1 MNWLSMVANRLIWF
15 FPTLLGLLVIV
26 FTLSRVV
33 PIDPALLAAGENAS
47 AAQVQHVR
55 ERFGFDKPLPVQYL
69 MWLGRV
75 ARGDLGRS
83 IATRRPVIDD
93 VRDALGYSLALALTS
108 SLSAFAL
115 GISLGLVAAFRQ
127 GGLVDKVASAIA
139 VVGVSVPHYWA
150 GIILIIVFSVQL
162 GWLPAMGAG
171 SEGGLGEYLRHL
183 TLPTVALALIPLGVI
198 TRVVRSAALD
208 VLAQEFVVALAAKG
222 LWRRTVFF
230 HVVKNAAP
238 QILTVLGLQF
248 GFQLGG
254 SVLVEAVFS
263 WPGTGYLLNLAIFQ
277 RDIPVLQGVILVL
290 ATFFV
295 LLNLLVDVLQ
305 TFIDPRIARH

>member
-1 MNWLSMVANRLIWF
+1 M
-15 FPTLLGLLVIV
+15 
-26 FTLSRVV
+26 
-33 PIDPALLAAGENAS
+33 AS
-47 AAQVQHVR
+47 
-55 ERFGFDKPLPVQYL
+55 
-69 MWLGRV
+69 
-75 ARGDLGRS
+75 GDLGRS
-83 IATRRPVIDD
+83 IATRRPVIED
-93 VRDALGYSLALALTS
+93 VRDALGYSLALAVSS
-108 SLSAFAL
+108 SLVAFAL
-115 GISLGLVAAFRQ
+115 GTALGLLAAFRQ
-127 GGLVDKVASAIA
+127 GGALDKASSAIA

-171 SEGGLGEYLRHL
+171 TDGGAVDFLRHL

-222 LWRRTVFF
+222 LWRRTVFA

-254 SVLVEAVFS
+254 SVLVEAGVLVARHRLS
-263 WPGTGYLLNLAIFQ
+263 PEPRHLSARHPRAPG
-277 RDIPVLQGVILVL
+277 R
-290 ATFFV
+290 
-295 LLNLLVDVLQ
+295 
-305 TFIDPRIARH
+305 DPRPRHVLRAPEPRRRHRPVRRRPAHRPALRMSIVSRAVAEPRVASALRTSISSRASQTCALSPLGGGRGEGRTSWR

>member
-1 MNWLSMVANRLIWF
+1 VWAYVARRLLLAV
-15 FPTLLGLLVIV
+15 PTLLGASIIV
-26 FTLSRVV
+26 FAMVHLAPGD
-33 PIDPALLAAGENAS
+33 PIAAVMPADAGQAEIEAVKR
-47 AAQVQHVR
+47 AY
-55 ERFGFDKPLPVQYL
+55 GFDRPLPVQYL
-69 MWLGRV
+69 RWLAHV
-75 ARGDLGRS
+75 VQGDLGRS

-93 VRDALGYSLALALTS
+93 VRDSLRNSLILAVSSSLLAFGLGIALGLL
-108 SLSAFAL
+108 
-115 GISLGLVAAFRQ
+115 AAFRQ
-127 GGLVDKVASAIA
+127 GRVFDKLASAIA

-162 GWLPAMGAG
+162 NWLPAMGAADG
-171 SEGGLGEYLRHL
+171 GGLGDYLRHMA
-183 TLPTVALALIPLGVI
+183 LPTVALALIPLGVI

-208 VLAQEFVVALAAKG
+208 ILAQEFVLALRAKG
-222 LWRRTVFF
+222 LAQRAVFA

-295 LLNLLVDVLQ
+295 LLNLAVDLLQ
-305 TFIDPRIARH
+305 SVVDPRIARH

>member
-1 MNWLSMVANRLIWF
+1 MWRYVARRLVLAI
-15 FPTLLGLLVIV
+15 PTLLGASIIV
-26 FTLSRVV
+26 FAMVHLAPGD
-33 PIDPALLAAGENAS
+33 PIAAVLPVDAS
-47 AAQVQHVR
+47 KEQIEEIR
-55 ERFGFDKPLPVQYL
+55 KSYGFDKPLPVQYL
-69 MWLGRV
+69 KWLGRV
-75 ARGDLGRS
+75 ATGDLGKS
-83 IATRRPVIDD
+83 IATRRAVILD
-93 VRDALGYSLALALTS
+93 VRDSLANSLVLAVSSSVVAFGAGIALGLL
-108 SLSAFAL
+108 
-115 GISLGLVAAFRQ
+115 AAFRQ
-127 GGLVDKVASAIA
+127 GRALDKLASAIA
-139 VVGVSVPHYWA
+139 VIGVSVPHYWA

-162 GWLPAMGAG
+162 NWLPAMGAA
-171 SEGGLGEYLRHL
+171 SESGIVPYLRHMA
-183 TLPTVALALIPLGVI
+183 LPTIALALIPMGVI
-198 TRVVRSAALD
+198 ARVVRSAALD
-208 VLAQEFVVALAAKG
+208 ILAQEFVLALRAKG
-222 LWRRTVFF
+222 LAHRRVFT

-238 QILTVLGLQF
+238 QIITVLGLQF

>member
-1 MNWLSMVANRLIWF
+1 MWVYVGRRLLLAI
-15 FPTLLGLLVIV
+15 PTLLGASIIV
-26 FTLSRVV
+26 FAMVHLAPGD
-33 PIDPALLAAGENAS
+33 PIAAVMPAEAS
-47 AAQVQHVR
+47 KAEIEAIKR
-55 ERFGFDKPLPVQYL
+55 TYGFDKPLPVQYL
-69 MWLGRV
+69 IWLGRV
-75 ARGDLGRS
+75 VQGDLGKS
-83 IATRRPVIDD
+83 LATRRPVILD
-93 VRDALGYSLALALTS
+93 VRDALANSLVLALS
-108 SLSAFAL
+108 SSVLAFGLGIAL
-115 GISLGLVAAFRQ
+115 GLLAAFRQ
-127 GGLVDKVASAIA
+127 GRVLDKLSSAIA

-162 GWLPAMGAG
+162 NWLPAMGAANDPG
-171 SEGGLGEYLRHL
+171 IWEYLRHIV
-183 TLPTVALALIPLGVI
+183 LPTVALALIPLGVI

-208 VLAQEFVVALAAKG
+208 VLSQEFVLALRAKG
-222 LWRRTVFF
+222 LVSRRVFK
-230 HVVKNAAP
+230 HVFKNSFP

-295 LLNLLVDVLQ
+295 LLNLAVDLVQ
-305 TFIDPRIARH
+305 TMIDPRIARH

>member
-1 MNWLSMVANRLIWF
+1 MWGYVGRRLVLAI
-15 FPTLLGLLVIV
+15 PTLLGASIIV
-26 FTLSRVV
+26 FAMVHLAPGDPIAAVLPVDASKEQVELVKRVY
-33 PIDPALLAAGENAS
+33 
-47 AAQVQHVR
+47 
-55 ERFGFDKPLPVQYL
+55 GFDKPLPVQYL
-69 MWLGRV
+69 KWLGRV
-75 ARGDLGRS
+75 ATGDLGKS
-83 IATRRPVIDD
+83 IATRRAVILD
-93 VRDALGYSLALALTS
+93 VRDALANSLVLALSS
-108 SLSAFAL
+108 SLLAFVLGIAL
-115 GISLGLVAAFRQ
+115 GLLAAFHQ
-127 GGLVDKVASAIA
+127 GRLLDKAASALA

-150 GIILIIVFSVQL
+150 AIILIILFSVQL
-162 GWLPAMGAG
+162 NWLPAMGAANEPG
-171 SEGGLGEYLRHL
+171 VLEYLRHIA
-183 TLPTVALALIPLGVI
+183 LPTVALALIPLGVI

-208 VLAQEFVVALAAKG
+208 VLNQEFVLALRAKG
-222 LWRRTVFF
+222 LASRRVFT

-295 LLNLLVDVLQ
+295 LLNLAVDLLQ
-305 TFIDPRIARH
+305 TLVDPRIARH